1 MKKKKVLVLGSTGSI
16 GRATLEVIEDQ
27 PDRFEVCGLAC
38 RLNVELLEEQI
49 KRFNPPFACVYDDHL
64 RDTISASSTKILVG
78 MTGINEMIGGDV
90 DIVVNALPGS
100 IGLEPTVTALRL
112 NRILALANKE
122 SLVMA
127 GRIVRRLLAEGSGKL
142 IPVDS
147 EHSALY
153 QLLNN
158 VPLRE
163 LKSLMITASGG
174 PFKDHRKEALRKVK
188 PEEALNHPTWKMG
201 SKITLDSATLMNK
214 GLEVIEAKWL
224 FDIDADRIRV
234 LVHPESIIHGMVE
247 FVDNGFMAYL
257 SYPDMKI
264 PISFALNE
272 GERHPLPF
280 GNLAMAD
287 AFKLSFYP
295 PDLERFPSLRLA
307 YDALASGD
315 SALIAINSA
324 NEVASEAFMQR
335 KIRFTSIPAVIEETL
350 VNHPTAS
357 VVDTIDAVWD
367 IHRWAKDY
375 TEKKIREFY
384 D

>member
-16 GRATLEVIEDQ
+16 GRATLEVIGNQ
-27 PDRFEVCGLAC
+27 PDKFEVCGLVC
-38 RLNVELLEEQI
+38 RFNVDLLRSQI
-49 KRFNPPFACVYDDHL
+49 TRFNPPFACVYDDHL
-64 RDTISASSTKILVG
+64 GDAVVADSTRVLTGMAGIRELIS
-78 MTGINEMIGGDV
+78 MDV

-100 IGLEPTVTALRL
+100 IGLEPTVAALKE
-112 NRILALANKE
+112 NKILALANKE

-127 GRIVRRLLAEGSGKL
+127 GRTVRRLLEQGSGRL

-153 QLLNN
+153 QLLRNL
-158 VPLRE
+158 PMRE
-163 LKSLMITASGG
+163 LKTLMITASGG
-174 PFKDHRKEALRKVK
+174 PFRGHSKEALIEVG

-224 FDIDADRIRV
+224 LDIDAARIKV

-247 FVDNGFMAYL
+247 FVDNGFAAYL

-264 PISFALNE
+264 PISYALNE

-280 GNLAMAD
+280 GNLPMEE
-287 AFKLSFYP
+287 AFTLSFHP
-295 PDLERFPSLRLA
+295 PDLERFPCLRLA

-315 SALIAINSA
+315 SALITINSA
-324 NEVASEAFMQR
+324 NEVASAAFLEK
-335 KIRFTSIPAVIEETL
+335 KIRFTDIPAVIEEAL
-350 VNHPTAS
+350 INHPPLP

-367 IHRWAKDY
+367 IHQWAKDY
-375 TEKKIREFY
+375 TQKKIREFY